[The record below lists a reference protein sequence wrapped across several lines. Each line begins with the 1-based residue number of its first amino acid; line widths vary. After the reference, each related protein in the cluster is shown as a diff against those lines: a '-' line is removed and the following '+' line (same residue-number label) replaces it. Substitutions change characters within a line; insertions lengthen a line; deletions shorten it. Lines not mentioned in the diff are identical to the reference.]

1 MSCIKSFKET
11 KRKKTEVN
19 FLNFY
24 FNMIVYLSTLLY
36 GVDLTKEQ
44 SQQLREKLVER
55 AKNVL

>member
-1 MSCIKSFKET
+1 
-11 KRKKTEVN
+11 
-19 FLNFY
+19 
-24 FNMIVYLSTLLY
+24 MIVYLSTLLY